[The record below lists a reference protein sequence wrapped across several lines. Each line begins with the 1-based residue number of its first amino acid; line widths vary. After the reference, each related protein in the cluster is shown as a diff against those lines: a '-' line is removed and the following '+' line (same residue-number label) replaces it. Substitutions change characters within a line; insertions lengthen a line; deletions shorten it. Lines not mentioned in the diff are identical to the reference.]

1 VVKRV
6 VHNDGV
12 DLCVE
17 TFGDPA
23 DATILLI
30 SGLTASMDWWDE
42 EFCTRLADE
51 QRQVIRYDHRD
62 TGESTNSPAG
72 RPSYTG
78 HDLATDPLR
87 VLDACD
93 VTTAH
98 LVGVSAGGAMA
109 QVVAAHHPQRVL
121 TLTLIATSPAGER
134 SSSKDPLPRAEPRVA
149 KTFEEPAP
157 DPSWDDRDA
166 VVEYLVEGERPYAGT
181 LGFDAERVRT
191 KATAVVART
200 VDIAASVANHWL
212 ADEDPAD
219 RFRMSDI
226 SVPTLVLHG
235 TDDPMFPIAHGEA
248 LAAEIPGARLVPLAG
263 MGHEV
268 PPPQLWD
275 VVIREVVEHTG

>member
-1 VVKRV
+1 MVKRV
-6 VHNDGV
+6 LGSDGV
-12 DLCVE
+12 DLCIE

-23 DATILLI
+23 DPTILLI

-42 EFCTRLADE
+42 EFCTRLADQE
-51 QRQVIRYDHRD
+51 RHVIRYDHRD
-62 TGESTNSPAG
+62 TGESTSSPAG
-72 RPSYTG
+72 HPSYTG
-78 HDLATDPLR
+78 HDLATDTLR

-98 LVGVSAGGAMA
+98 FVGVSAGGAMA

-134 SSSKDPLPRAEPRVA
+134 SSKHPLPRSEPRVA

-157 DPSWDDRDA
+157 DPPWDDRDA

-200 VDIAASVANHWL
+200 VDMAASVANHWL
-212 ADEDPAD
+212 ADEDPRD
-219 RFRMSDI
+219 RFCMSDI

-235 TDDPMFPIAHGEA
+235 TADPMFPLAHGEA